1 MQFKISQYYF
11 RRIFLLLICWLLITY
26 KSIGQDPLFSQFM
39 FNQLYFNPA
48 FAGNTQYPR
57 LIGGYRNQWPGI
69 GNPYVTYYVSY
80 DRYFDFVK
88 GGLGLGMTRDVQGSN
103 VFSKTSFDAMYS
115 FPVEFNNNMSA
126 NFGLQASVV
135 QKKLDVSSLILG
147 DQNPFNPIAPENI
160 GNQSKIYP
168 DFSAGVSFLYKEQY
182 QVNFS
187 VNHLN
192 TPNEMTGSSY
202 TSPSPLRLN
211 VQVLAQYPSKRVNNN
226 KDSKRMIVRPGF
238 MGQIQG
244 SNNFFGWGSNVLFS
258 SFTGGIW
265 FRNNSSLTMNAF
277 VLLVGYSQAG
287 FSVYY
292 SYDCWLPKNDQTVKN
307 YGAHEVTFIYL
318 FQYNDPRK
326 KMRIV
331 KCPKF

>member
-1 MQFKISQYYF
+1 MLLGIWFTVNN
-11 RRIFLLLICWLLITY
+11 RIF
-26 KSIGQDPLFSQFM
+26 SQDPLFSQFM

-69 GNPYVTYYVSY
+69 GNAYVSYYVSY
-80 DRYFDFVK
+80 DSYMDFVK
-88 GGLGLGMTRDVQGSN
+88 GGVGLGMTRDVQGNN

-135 QKKLDVSSLILG
+135 QKKLDASTLVFGS
-147 DQNPFNPIAPENI
+147 QNPFDPGTPENI
-160 GNQSKIYP
+160 ANQSKVFP

-202 TSPSPLRLN
+202 AYPSPMRLN
-211 VQVLAQYPSKRVNNN
+211 MQVLAQYPSKRANNN
-226 KDSKRMIVRPGF
+226 KGSKKIIVRPGL
-238 MGQIQG
+238 MGQIQK

-258 SFTGGIW
+258 SFTGGVW
-265 FRNNSSLTMNAF
+265 FRNNASFTLNAF
-277 VLLVGYSQAG
+277 ILMAGYSQSG
-287 FSVYY
+287 FSIYY
-292 SYDCWLPKNDQTVKN
+292 SYDCWLPKNYQQVKN

-326 KMRIV
+326 KMRTV